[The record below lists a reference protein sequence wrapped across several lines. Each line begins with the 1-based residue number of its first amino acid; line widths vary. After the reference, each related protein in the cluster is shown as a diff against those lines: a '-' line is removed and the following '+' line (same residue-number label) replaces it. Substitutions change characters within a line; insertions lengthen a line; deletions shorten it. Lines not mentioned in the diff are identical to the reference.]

1 MSAEGA
7 GAMTTI
13 VSKDDDCTRGV
24 GAALARTLPRS
35 PARSLRVFLEGDLGA
50 GKTTLVR
57 GLLQALGETR
67 TIKSPTYSLL
77 ETYERDHWHV
87 VHLDLYRLAEP
98 RDLLALGLSDHDHE
112 GSLWL
117 IEWPERGAGVLP
129 QADLEVVLE
138 GAPTGHQI
146 RLEAQTQLGEDWLQK
161 ASGEPEFSSA
171 EH

>member
-1 MSAEGA
+1 MSALGA
-7 GAMTTI
+7 GLVTTI
-13 VSKDDDCTRGV
+13 VSKDDECTRRV
-24 GAALARTLPRS
+24 GAALARTLPAS
-35 PARSLRVFLEGDLGA
+35 PARSLRVFLKGDLGA

-57 GLLQALGETR
+57 GVLQALGETR

-77 ETYERDHWHV
+77 ETYERDRWHV

-98 RDLLALGLSDHDHE
+98 RDLVALGLSDHDHE

-117 IEWPERGAGVLP
+117 IEWPERGEGVLP
-129 QADLEVVLE
+129 QADLEVVME
-138 GAPTGHQI
+138 GASTGH
-146 RLEAQTQLGEDWLQK
+146 RLRFEARTQLGEEWLQK